1 LVVLDWRGFRLIRS
15 DTEFATELIQELWMK
30 ILVGAQR
37 RFASTCRE
45 SDLQWAAM
53 TTPPQTAISDL
64 VPLMYRSR
72 WAWFGLSGE
81 VRSRTA
87 DTGSGTWEERERFEV
102 APDGRYRFEVIDGE
116 GDRELRTGDS
126 AGGPVPLPELM
137 FPAGRLL
144 PDFDLRIIGRTEF
157 LGRRVIAVSGSP
169 RLAGRVPGER
179 VSGLV
184 DAELGILLRYQRVG
198 PAQTNSAEF
207 TRLTVSPAQPPGREQ
222 DPGPLPGVRPN
233 ESYRVR
239 RPADSVP
246 SGRNSIGQEEP
257 VFTDDE
263 VNLLYRSDLGPQRF
277 AAQLSEE
284 ADAATMMRL
293 ARDAMAA
300 TKFGSRARWLW
311 ESSDDV
317 FENVDRSVRL
327 AVAVPGRYLI
337 EAITDPGRKP
347 ALIACNGQRLWRAY
361 PDRVA
366 VRAAEPLPREIA
378 TIIDPAWLLTEWY
391 QVSVLGE
398 AEVDGRP
405 ALHVRAAGDWLPP
418 HSGPLSGTPVVSDQ
432 VEVFIDRV
440 LGICLRQVSSYQGHP
455 VLRAELTGLTTE
467 ADPALFDFT
476 PPPGMDV
483 ITGGLLAEW
492 GQTPASIALH
502 VAKGAAGLAVEFG
515 RRWLN
520 RNDTAEPGR

>member
-15 DTEFATELIQELWMK
+15 DTEFATELTQELWMK
-30 ILVGAQR
+30 IPVGPQR
-37 RFASTCRE
+37 RFSSTCRE
-45 SDLQWAAM
+45 SNLQWAAM

-87 DTGSGTWEERERFEV
+87 DTGSGAWEERESFEV

-126 AGGPVPLPELM
+126 AGGPMPLPELM

-144 PDFDLRIIGRTEF
+144 PDFDLQITGRAEF
-157 LGRRVIAVSGSP
+157 LGRPVIAISGSP
-169 RLAGRVPGER
+169 RLAGRARRER
-179 VSGLV
+179 MSGLV
-184 DAELGILLRYQRVG
+184 DAGLGILLRYQLAG
-198 PAQTNSAEF
+198 PAQTDSAEF
-207 TRLTVSPAQPPGREQ
+207 TRLTVSPAQPPGRAQ
-222 DPGPLPGVRPN
+222 DPGPLPGR
-233 ESYRVR
+233 
-239 RPADSVP
+239 P
-246 SGRNSIGQEEP
+246 SGRNSIGQQEP
-257 VFTDDE
+257 VFTDHE

-293 ARDAMAA
+293 AREAFAA
-300 TKFGSRARWLW
+300 TKFGSRTQWLW
-311 ESSDDV
+311 RAYDDHA
-317 FENVDRSVRL
+317 FEDVDRIARL
-327 AVAVPGRYLI
+327 AVAMPGRYVM

-366 VRAAEPLPREIA
+366 VRAAEPVPREIA

-398 AEVDGRP
+398 AVVDGRP

-432 VEVFIDRV
+432 VEVFIDRA

-455 VLRAELTGLTTE
+455 VMRTELTGLTTE

-492 GQTPASIALH
+492 GRTPASIALH
-502 VAKGAAGLAVEFG
+502 VAKGAAGFAVEFG

-520 RNDTAEPGR
+520 RNDPAEPSR

>member
-15 DTEFATELIQELWMK
+15 DTEFATELPQELWMK
-30 ILVGAQR
+30 IPVGAQR

-53 TTPPQTAISDL
+53 TTPPQTAISGL

-72 WAWFGLSGE
+72 WARFGLSGE

-87 DTGSGTWEERERFEV
+87 DTGSGAWEERESFEV

-116 GDRELRTGDS
+116 GDGELRAGDS

-144 PDFDLRIIGRTEF
+144 PDFDLQITGRTEF
-157 LGRRVIAVSGSP
+157 LGRPVIAISGSP
-169 RLAGRVPGER
+169 RLAGRARRER

-184 DAELGILLRYQRVG
+184 DAGLGILLRCQRVG
-198 PAQTNSAEF
+198 PAQTDSAEF
-207 TRLTVSPAQPPGREQ
+207 TRLTVSPPQPPGREQ
-222 DPGPLPGVRPN
+222 DPGPLPGVRP
-233 ESYRVR
+233 
-239 RPADSVP
+239 
-246 SGRNSIGQEEP
+246 SGRNSIGQQEP

-293 ARDAMAA
+293 AREAFAAM
-300 TKFGSRARWLW
+300 KFGSRTRWLW
-311 ESSDDV
+311 RPGDEHA
-317 FENVDRSVRL
+317 FEDVDRIARL
-327 AVAVPGRYLI
+327 AVAMPARYLI

-347 ALIACNGQRLWRAY
+347 ALIACDGQRLWWAY

-366 VRAAEPLPREIA
+366 VRAAEPVPREIA

-391 QVSVLGE
+391 QVSVLGK
-398 AEVDGRP
+398 AVVDGRP

-418 HSGPLSGTPVVSDQ
+418 HSGPLSGTPVFSDQ
-432 VEVFIDRV
+432 VEVFIDRA

-455 VLRAELTGLTTE
+455 VMRTELTGLTAE

-476 PPPGMDV
+476 PPPGIDV
-483 ITGGLLAEW
+483 ITGGLVAEW

-502 VAKGAAGLAVEFG
+502 VAKGAAGLAVELG

-520 RNDTAEPGR
+520 QNDPAEPGR